1 MVGVGMDDTEIW
13 EVVKDEAKALKLGKA
28 KVLAELAEMRK

>member
-1 MVGVGMDDTEIW
+1 MAGVGMSDAEIW
-13 EVVKDEAKALKLGKA
+13 EVVKDEAKALKLTKA